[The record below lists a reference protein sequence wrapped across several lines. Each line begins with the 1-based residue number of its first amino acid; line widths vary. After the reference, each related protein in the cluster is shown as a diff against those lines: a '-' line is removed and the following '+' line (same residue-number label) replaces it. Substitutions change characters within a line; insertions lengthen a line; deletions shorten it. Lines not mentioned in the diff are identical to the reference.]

1 MRLKGLT
8 VAAIAAVVSVPA
20 VPARAQEVQLPTY
33 TPEQRWERL
42 AFLDLGWQAA
52 IVALG
57 REKGMT
63 AEEVGHWVGEFF
75 APGWLGGAEGVQ
87 LLRGFY
93 RNFMSVPGATVEV
106 VGSTPTSV
114 TARFNRPIDA
124 LLAPGGSTMGVTRAE
139 IDAMY
144 DAIDAA
150 IADWVGVGIERRAD
164 GDHDVLTFT
173 TEYGPIRAGDE
184 IRWSRGSYL
193 SWITSLRLLSVQ
205 MASGLSARE
214 VGEADAKLYGPGWT
228 ARTPWQL
235 YRGMVWNWMTDP
247 DTRCEVLSASP
258 SEVRARCA
266 VTFRQVVE
274 QNREYFNVTVQDVL
288 ESNRAFAAGVA
299 DHLGMQWTETLDGD
313 YRVITVTKK

>member
-1 MRLKGLT
+1 MHLKGLA
-8 VAAIAAVVSVPA
+8 VVAIAAVVSVPGTP
-20 VPARAQEVQLPTY
+20 VRAQDVQLPTY

-52 IVALG
+52 LVALG

-63 AEEVGHWVGEFF
+63 AEEVGQWVGEFF

-93 RNFMSVPGATVEV
+93 RNFMSVPGATAEV

-124 LLAPGGSTMGVTRAE
+124 WLAPGGSTMGVTRAE

-144 DAIDAA
+144 EAIDAA
-150 IADWVGVGIERRAD
+150 IAEWVGVSVERRAD

-193 SWITSLRLLSVQ
+193 SWLNGLQLLSLQ

-214 VGEADAKLYGPGWT
+214 VGEADAKLFGPGWT

-247 DTRCEVLSASP
+247 DTRCDVQSASP
-258 SEVRARCA
+258 TEVRARCA
-266 VTFRQVVE
+266 LTYRQVVE
-274 QNREYFNVTVQDVL
+274 QNQERFNVTVQDVF
-288 ESNRAFAAGVA
+288 ESGRAFASGVA
-299 DHLGMQWTETLDGD
+299 EQLGMQWTETLEGE

>member
-1 MRLKGLT
+1 MRLTAFT
-8 VAAIAAVVSVPA
+8 VVASAAAISIPA
-20 VPARAQEVQLPTY
+20 VPVRAQDVQLPTY
-33 TPEQRWERL
+33 STEQRWDRL
-42 AFLDLGWQAA
+42 AFLNLGWQAA
-52 IVALG
+52 FVALG

-63 AEEVGHWVGEFF
+63 PEEVGQFAGEFF
-75 APGWLGGAEGVQ
+75 APGWIGGAEGVQ

-93 RNFMSVPGATVEV
+93 RNFMSLPGASVEV

-124 LLAPGGSTMGVTRAE
+124 WLAPGGSTMGVTRAE
-139 IDAMY
+139 IDAMFE
-144 DAIDAA
+144 AIDAA
-150 IADWVGVGIERRAD
+150 IAEWVGVSVERRAD

-184 IRWSRGSYL
+184 IRCSRGAYR
-193 SWITSLRLLSVQ
+193 SWLTGRQLMSLQ

-247 DTRCEVLSASP
+247 DTHCEVLSASP
-258 SEVRARCA
+258 TEVRARCA
-266 VTFRQVVE
+266 LNYRQVVE
-274 QNREYFNVTVQDVL
+274 QNQERFNVTVQDVF

-299 DHLGMQWTETLDGD
+299 DQLGMQWTETLDGD
-313 YRVITVTKK
+313 DRVITVTKK